1 MENFQNMQHHGGG
14 GGDGFADDGSVNI
27 DLEPSDT
34 LFKSG
39 PERLIIT
46 GSSNSGKSVLCA
58 KIVKKYIDQFQS
70 IVLCGGYNIAELL
83 QVDGD
88 NEIKN
93 KLYYTGSS
101 EIFNPFT
108 KFSQTELQKRK
119 KSKLQTLIIYDDLQ
133 ELVANSSVVSELF
146 SKGRHFNFSVML
158 ILQSYFP
165 QGAKSKTVLPQ
176 IKANASVQIFT
187 TIRSMRE
194 VGTIVDRLEC
204 TKDDKLWLTLVF
216 KQVLV
221 KGPKYRYLVVNHDAS
236 NELLTYSNN
245 LFNEDGTP
253 HASYYI
259 NKNRES

>member
-1 MENFQNMQHHGGG
+1 MQQQQG
-14 GGDGFADDGSVNI
+14 
-27 DLEPSDT
+27 
-34 LFKSG
+34 
-39 PERLIIT
+39 
-46 GSSNSGKSVLCA
+46 
-58 KIVKKYIDQFQS
+58 
-70 IVLCGGYNIAELL
+70 
-83 QVDGD
+83 GD

-187 TIRSMRE
+187 TIRSMRD

-221 KGPKYRYLVVNHDAS
+221 KGPKYGYLVVNHDAS

-245 LFNEDGTP
+245 LFNEDGSP
-253 HASYYI
+253 HPSYYV